1 MAKLRSI
8 LFLVSMMLSALIIGI
23 VALPALLRREWSI
36 AVSKLWCR
44 TCLLSLHVFCG
55 IDDRIQGQEHLPKGA
70 AIIAAKHQ
78 SMWETLRLTTL
89 LPRPSFVLKKELKHW
104 PIFSWFA
111 RRNGF
116 IFIDREAGSS
126 ALRDMTQAAKTM
138 AAEGAQIIIFPE
150 GTRVKPG
157 EEAPF
162 QPGVAAL
169 AKALSLPTIPVT
181 HNSGA
186 YWIQPGP
193 EKKPGTVDMTI
204 LPALPAPR
212 DRKAYL
218 MQLKDAIDPVPAF
231 EE

>member
-1 MAKLRSI
+1 MTKLRSI
-8 LFLVSMMLSALIIGI
+8 LFLASMMISALIIGVI
-23 VALPALLRREWSI
+23 ALPALLRRDWSLAI
-36 AVSKLWCR
+36 SKLWCR
-44 TCLLSLHVFCG
+44 TCLLSLRVLCG
-55 IDDRIQGQEHLPKGA
+55 IDDRITGADYLPKDA

-116 IFIDREAGSS
+116 IFIDRAAGAS
-126 ALRDMTQAAKTM
+126 ALRDMTIAAKER

-157 EEAPF
+157 EKAPY

-169 AKALSLPTIPVT
+169 AKALGVPTVPVT
-181 HNSGA
+181 HDSGR
-186 YWIQPGP
+186 YWLQPGP
-193 EKKPGTVDMTI
+193 EKKAGTVDMTI
-204 LPALPAPR
+204 MPALPAPK

-218 MQLKDAIDPVPAF
+218 AQLEAAIDG
-231 EE
+231 

>member
-1 MAKLRSI
+1 MTKLRSI
-8 LFLVSMMLSALIIGI
+8 LFVASMMLSALIIGI
-23 VALPALLRREWSI
+23 VALPALLRRDWSLAI
-36 AVSKLWCR
+36 SKFWCR
-44 TCLLSLHVFCG
+44 TCLVSLKMLCG
-55 IDDRIQGQEHLPKGA
+55 IDDQVHGSEHLPQGA

-89 LPRPSFVLKKELKHW
+89 LPQPSFVLKKELKHW

-116 IFIDREAGSS
+116 IFIDREAGAS
-126 ALRDMTQAAKTM
+126 ALRDMTNAAKAM

-150 GTRVKPG
+150 GTRVQPDHDA
-157 EEAPF
+157 EF

-169 AKALSLPTIPVT
+169 AKALKVPTVPIT
-181 HNSGA
+181 HDSGK

-193 EKKPGTVDMTI
+193 EKRPGTVEMTV

-212 DRKAYL
+212 DRKTYL
-218 MQLKDAIDPVPAF
+218 ADLQAAINGAPVA
-231 EE
+231 

>member
-1 MAKLRSI
+1 MTKLRSI

-23 VALPALLRREWSI
+23 VTLPALLRRDWSLAI
-36 AVSKLWCR
+36 SKLWCR
-44 TCLLSLHVFCG
+44 TCLFSLKVLCG
-55 IDDRIQGQEHLPKGA
+55 IDDRVHGTEHLPSGA
-70 AIIAAKHQ
+70 AIIASRHQ

-116 IFIDREAGSS
+116 IFIDRDAGAS
-126 ALRDMTQAAKTM
+126 ALRDMTNAAKRM
-138 AAEGAQIIIFPE
+138 ASEGAQIIIFPE
-150 GTRVKPG
+150 GTRVRPG
-157 EEAPF
+157 EDAAF

-169 AKALSLPTIPVT
+169 AKALQVPTVPVS
-181 HNSGA
+181 HDSGR

-193 EKKPGTVDMTI
+193 DKKPGTVEMTV
-204 LPALPAPR
+204 LPAIPAPH

-218 MQLKDAIDPVPAF
+218 SDLQAAIDGSPVA
-231 EE
+231 